1 MVKSFIIC
9 EVKVEDLREE
19 NQKRE
24 TIGVSTGVPTGVVVV
39 RILENE
45 KDKKESLKLTRK
57 IQVQVVRVKERETNL
72 RLTLLLGKG
81 DDVLPTFGY
90 GIDGKHR
97 PF

>member
-24 TIGVSTGVPTGVVVV
+24 TIVVSTGVPTGVVVV

-57 IQVQVVRVKERETNL
+57 IQVQVVRVKERERQILDSPSHSERETMSS
-72 RLTLLLGKG
+72 
-81 DDVLPTFGY
+81 LPSVTV
-90 GIDGKHR
+90 
-97 PF
+97 

>member
-24 TIGVSTGVPTGVVVV
+24 TIVVSTGVPTGVVVV

-57 IQVQVVRVKERETNL
+57 IQVQVVRVKERERQILDSPSYSERETMSS
-72 RLTLLLGKG
+72 
-81 DDVLPTFGY
+81 LPSVTV
-90 GIDGKHR
+90 
-97 PF
+97 